1 MTRPPA
7 ALMLA
12 AALVSGAAQA
22 QAQATSTISR
32 PCVDSLQAVDSLR
45 NIISAVVETTDYYTQ
60 AGGPR
65 ARRTPWTGSRR
76 GLARIPR
83 HYLNLVVDEI
93 ASRITVPDGIMGGAF
108 VPMRYRQVVGEA
120 DTMYLATP
128 AVRAS
133 FLFTVRSDGRVGN
146 IDLWGSTLNHGLEE
160 SVWRAILGAD
170 SARAIPPLPPEIRGS
185 ELLLKITV
193 EPEQFFNQ
201 PPSARFATRS
211 DFRPLFRASRP
222 VLRVNSLPERALYPG
237 YDDMAA
243 LRFPPTD
250 TVQFVVAETGAVLPG
265 TLFVS
270 SVRYL
275 QESEAALG
283 QIVQLSHAP
292 ARSGDC
298 VLPTLVQIPLR

>member
-1 MTRPPA
+1 
-7 ALMLA
+7 MLA
-12 AALVSGAAQA
+12 AALASGVA
-22 QAQATSTISR
+22 QAQATPAITRS
-32 PCVDSLQAVDSLR
+32 CVDSLQAVDSLR
-45 NIISAVVETTDYYTQ
+45 NIISAIVETTDYTQ
-60 AGGPR
+60 AGSPR

-76 GLARIPR
+76 GLARVPR
-83 HYLNLVVDEI
+83 HYLNLVVEEI
-93 ASRITVPDGIMGGAF
+93 ASRIAVPDGIMGGAF

-133 FLFTVRSDGRVGN
+133 FLFTISTDGRVGN

-170 SARAIPPLPPEIRGS
+170 SARAIPPLPPELRGN

-193 EPEQFFNQ
+193 EPEQFLNQ
-201 PPSARFATRS
+201 PPPARLATRS
-211 DFRPLFRASRP
+211 DLRPLFRASRP

-237 YDDMAA
+237 HDDMAA
-243 LRFPPTD
+243 QRFPPTD
-250 TVQFVVAETGAVLPG
+250 TVQFVVAETGAVLQG
-265 TLFVS
+265 TLFVR

-275 QESEAALG
+275 QESEVALG
-283 QIVQLSHAP
+283 QIIQMSHAP